1 MKLAAERLEAVR
13 DTIARAAGKAGRDPE
28 TVRLV
33 AVSKRH
39 SAAAIKALVELGVRD
54 FGESQVQEAQ
64 SKIPEFSDD
73 PLNWHLVGHLQ
84 SNKTRDVPELFDYV
98 HSIDSLKLVRR
109 IAASAAKLD
118 KTVRLLLQVNI
129 ANDPAKHGLQRDE
142 VLPLID
148 AALSEQLDGVELC
161 GLMTIG
167 YRDAGEAEARRGFAG
182 LRELLEICR
191 DRFGHA
197 FCELSMGMSGD
208 YALAIEEGATM
219 VRVGSALFGERP

>member
-1 MKLAAERLEAVR
+1 MSLAAERLEAVR
-13 DTIARAAGKAGRDPE
+13 ATITGAAGKAGRDPAA
-28 TVRLV
+28 VRLI

-39 SAAAIKALVELGVRD
+39 SAESVRAMVDLGVSD

-64 SKIPEFSDD
+64 SKIPGFSDY

-84 SNKTRDVPELFDYV
+84 SNKTRDVPGLFDYV

-109 IAASAAKLD
+109 IAESATRQERL
-118 KTVRLLLQVNI
+118 VRLLLQVNI
-129 ANDPAKHGLQRDE
+129 AGDPAKHGLQRDE

-148 AALSEQLDGVELC
+148 AALSEDLNGVELC

-167 YRDAGEAEARRGFAG
+167 YRDADETETRRGFAA
-182 LRELLEICR
+182 LRELLETCR
-191 DRFGHA
+191 GRFGDA
-197 FCELSMGMSGD
+197 FSELSMGMSGD

-219 VRVGSALFGERP
+219 VRVGSALFGARS